1 MSRFL
6 GYLWV
11 TACALFMAWVTRKG
25 TWYEIVGWS
34 LGGALIAG
42 VQTLSLL
49 VKKAQPA
56 LAPQPPPSSR
66 KLRSRCYLVVHLDL
80 RTSPPQVLFVTTYSC
95 KAKDL
100 TLTGTP
106 EARADLYMT
115 EADTFQE
122 ALDEMRRIQP
132 LYFPW
137 ATPYLTR
144 KR

>member
-1 MSRFL
+1 MSRL
-6 GYLWV
+6 GFLWV
-11 TACALFMAWVTRKG
+11 AICACLMAWVNRNSA
-25 TWYEIVGWS
+25 WYAIVGWS
-34 LGGALIAG
+34 FVGASVGAMQVLTWCG
-42 VQTLSLL
+42 EKCL
-49 VKKAQPA
+49 PA
-56 LAPQPPPSSR
+56 RTPQPHPPPR

-80 RTSPPQVLFVTTYSC
+80 RTTPPQVLFVTTYSC

-100 TLTGTP
+100 TLTGAP

-137 ATPYLTR
+137 ITPHLTR